1 MTPPAFDYHAPHT
14 VGNAIKL
21 LGSLWPDAKLLAG
34 GHSLLR
40 LMKLRF
46 AQPKELIGLG
56 KIAAPRGIA
65 QVGNEVEGH
74 GRRSQ
79 PAGQAFERS
88 RVGRSRAPG
97 HGHALGPAS

>member
-1 MTPPAFDYHAPHT
+1 MTPPAYDCHAPRT
-14 VGNAIKL
+14 VGDAIKL
-21 LGSLWPDAKLLAG
+21 LGHPGPDAKLLAG
-34 GHSLLR
+34 GHSLLP

-46 AQPKELIGLG
+46 AQPKRLIDLG
-56 KIAAPRGIA
+56 KIAALRGIA

-74 GRRSQ
+74 GCRSQ

-97 HGHALGPAS
+97 HGHALGLAS